1 MVSRLDLRAAKN
13 DCVAVF
19 ARYGRSFVVMAL
31 VLSTGVHW
39 AALQTVAWTTMLA
52 KNLCTQSVTEAVSDT
67 FDGRHLCP
75 LCRVIA
81 AAKKSEKKSAAVS
94 PTLKME
100 FPPVAESFTFISPEP
115 ISAFSLAEFPAN
127 AFSFEPPVPPP
138 RSFCA

>member
-1 MVSRLDLRAAKN
+1 MV
-13 DCVAVF
+13 VT
-19 ARYGRSFVVMAL
+19 L

-75 LCRVIA
+75 LCRAIA
-81 AAKKSEKKSAAVS
+81 AAKKSEKKSEAVS

-100 FPPVAESFTFISPEP
+100 FPPAAEQFTLVSPEP
-115 ISAFSLAEFPAN
+115 ISAFSLTEFSAD
-127 AFSFEPPVPPP
+127 AFSIKPPVPPP
-138 RSFCA
+138 RSFFA